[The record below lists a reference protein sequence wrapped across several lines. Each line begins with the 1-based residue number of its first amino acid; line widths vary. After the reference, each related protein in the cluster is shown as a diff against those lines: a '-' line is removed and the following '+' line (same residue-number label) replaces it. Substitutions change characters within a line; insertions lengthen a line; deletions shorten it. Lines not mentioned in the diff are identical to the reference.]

1 MRNKA
6 KAGLALLAA
15 IAFGAPLPA
24 PAQTVMNGDQ
34 QVAMLQNALRYADRE
49 TRMLASLPN
58 QISVNDIVLVPVD
71 GMRLT
76 ATGPRGTS
84 YAWMRPDARRHAALV
99 SALDKATVADTD
111 RRNGSSEDQ
120 QSLSEYLQ
128 HHNVDPS
135 RVVAVDVNG
144 RQDPQNPRVTVFF
157 RGRLRSTSQGG

>member
-1 MRNKA
+1 MKRRMETA
-6 KAGLALLAA
+6 LALA
-15 IAFGAPLPA
+15 IVFGLPVAA
-24 PAQTVMNGDQ
+24 PAQTLMNGDQ

-49 TRMLASLPN
+49 TRTLATLPN
-58 QISVNDIVLVPVD
+58 QISVNDITLVPVD
-71 GMRLT
+71 GMRLS
-76 ATGPRGTS
+76 AAQQRPMNGT
-84 YAWMRPDARRHAALV
+84 RRAALRA
-99 SALDKATVADTD
+99 ALDKATVADTD

>member
-1 MRNKA
+1 MIDKA
-6 KAGLALLAA
+6 KASMALLAA
-15 IAFGAPLPA
+15 IAFGAPLAA
-24 PAQTVMNGDQ
+24 PAQTLMNGNE
-34 QVAMLQNALRYADRE
+34 QVAMLQNALRYSDRE

-58 QISVNDIVLVPVD
+58 QISVKDIALVSVA

-76 ATGPRGTS
+76 AAQQRSMNGA
-84 YAWMRPDARRHAALV
+84 YAGARRAALRA
-99 SALDKATVADTD
+99 ALDKATVADTD

-157 RGRLRSTSQGG
+157 RGQLRSTSQGG